1 VPPSAWVRAV
11 RILPTHPRQQTI
23 VHYAAV
29 EEPGQAVYD
38 ANNQTLRRCTVSAVP
53 LPAQPHVRIRDPKR
67 KARILAAAADL
78 VARRGFHAVSIAE
91 IGAAAGITG
100 SGVYRHFES
109 KSAVLVALFD
119 RVIDELLRDEQE
131 ILDSTVDLTHALDRL
146 IAGQVQFV
154 VGDRELA
161 QVYYNE
167 INNLPDEDR
176 RRLRRKQRLY
186 LEEWV
191 YLVNELRADLTDA
204 DARTVVHAAV
214 GAIQSTLFHNTG
226 VAEDRLRLVLTGA
239 ARAILGI
246 AD

>member
-1 VPPSAWVRAV
+1 MSEPARVR
-11 RILPTHPRQQTI
+11 T
-23 VHYAAV
+23 
-29 EEPGQAVYD
+29 
-38 ANNQTLRRCTVSAVP
+38 
-53 LPAQPHVRIRDPKR
+53 RDPDR
-67 KARILAAAADL
+67 KTRILAAAADL
-78 VARRGFHAVSIAE
+78 VAHKGFHAVSIAE

-100 SGVYRHFES
+100 SGIYRHFES

-119 RVIDELLRDEQE
+119 RVIDELLRDENE
-131 ILDSTVDLTHALDRL
+131 ILSTTPNLVSALDRL

-191 YLVNELRADLTDA
+191 HLVNEQRPDLNDTE
-204 DARTVVHAAV
+204 ARTVVHTV
-214 GAIQSTLFHNTG
+214 IGAIQSTLFHNTG
-226 VAEDRLRLVLTGA
+226 LAEDRLRVLLTSA

-246 AD
+246 TG

>member
-1 VPPSAWVRAV
+1 M
-11 RILPTHPRQQTI
+11 
-23 VHYAAV
+23 
-29 EEPGQAVYD
+29 E
-38 ANNQTLRRCTVSAVP
+38 
-53 LPAQPHVRIRDPKR
+53 
-67 KARILAAAADL
+67 AAADL
-78 VARRGFHAVSIAE
+78 VARNGFHSVSIAQ

-119 RVIDELLRDEQE
+119 RVIDELLRDQQQ
-131 ILDSTVDLTHALDRL
+131 ILDSTDDLGLALNSL
-146 IAGQVQFV
+146 IDGQVEFV

-167 INNLPDEDR
+167 INNLPEEDS

-191 YLVNELRADLTDA
+191 HLLNEQRSDLTDTE
-204 DARTVVHAAV
+204 ARTIVHAV
-214 GAIQSTLFHNTG
+214 IGAIQSPLFHNTG
-226 VAEDRLRLVLTGA
+226 LAEDRLRIVLSQA

-246 AD
+246 DSTQG